1 MSLFYFPTGTIIYIC
16 FVALLAGGF
25 AGSALNCYAWR
36 REKGESWAKGR
47 SHCDSCG
54 HVLNMVDLL
63 PVFGYVIR
71 KGRCAYCGAKL
82 DSGHLWA
89 EVLSSLVFL
98 SVVLKFGIS
107 IQTAEYLL
115 LAVILLGVSFCDL
128 HGYIIPDGFI
138 IAGFVIRLV
147 FLFIEGFSWAALLDT
162 VIDAVSV
169 SLVLLICVIIA
180 EKVMKKDAMG
190 GGDIKLLALT
200 GAFLGWKLNIIC
212 LIAACIIGIIIGSVL
227 LKKRGESRAFPW
239 GPSIA
244 AAAWLTLLFGQP
256 LLNWYMG
263 LF

>member
-1 MSLFYFPTGTIIYIC
+1 MSMFYLPTGTIIYIC
-16 FVALLAGGF
+16 FVAMLAGGF

-36 REKGESWAKGR
+36 REKGEIWAKGR

-54 HVLNMVDLL
+54 HVLNAVDLI
-63 PVFGYVIR
+63 PVFGYIIR

-89 EVLSSLVFL
+89 EILSSLVFL
-98 SVVLKFGIS
+98 SALLKFGIS
-107 IQTAEYLL
+107 IRTAEYLL

-138 IAGFVIRLV
+138 AAGFVIRFI
-147 FLFIEGFSWAALLDT
+147 FLFAGGFSWKALFDIIT
-162 VIDAVSV
+162 GTVSV
-169 SLVLLICVIIA
+169 SLPLFICVVIA

-212 LIAACIIGIIIGSVL
+212 LIGACVIGIIVGAALI
-227 LKKRGESRAFPW
+227 KKRGESLAFPW

-244 AAAWLTLLFGQP
+244 AAAWLTLLFGQS
-256 LLNWYMG
+256 LLNWYLG

>member
-1 MSLFYFPTGTIIYIC
+1 MPLSLFSSGVIAYIC
-16 FVALLAGGF
+16 FVVLLAGGF

-47 SHCDSCG
+47 SHCDVCG
-54 HVLNMVDLL
+54 HTLGLVDLI
-63 PVFGYVIR
+63 PVFGYIIR

-98 SVVLKFGIS
+98 SVPLKFGIS
-107 IQTAEYLL
+107 IQTAEYIA
-115 LAVILLGVSFCDL
+115 LAIILIGVSLCDL

-138 IAGFVIRLV
+138 IAGLVLRLV
-147 FLFIEGFSWAALLDT
+147 FLFIEGFSWKAFLD
-162 VIDAVSV
+162 VIIGAVSV
-169 SLVLLICVIIA
+169 SAVLLVCVLVA
-180 EKVMKKDAMG
+180 EKIMKKDAMG

-200 GAFLGWKLNIIC
+200 GAFLGWKLNVLC
-212 LIAACIIGIIIGSVL
+212 LLLACVIGIIVGAVL
-227 LKKRGESRAFPW
+227 MKKRGASRAFPW

-256 LLNWYMG
+256 LLDWYLG